1 MEEKPY
7 KILMTLM
14 GMEIGGAETHVLELS
29 KTLQRMGLSVHVVS
43 NGGVYVQELEECG
56 VKHYQVPLHNKQF
69 INMFSSYRA
78 LRQIIIE
85 NDFKLVHAHARIPA
99 FICGW
104 VRRLNRKH
112 PFKLVTTA
120 HLDFSVKFPF
130 NKLSNWGDRTLA
142 VSQDIK
148 DYLLENYKIDEE
160 NISLTVNAIN
170 TEKFAPGIDASDVI
184 KEFGLSEDTIKI
196 VSLSRLDKD
205 RSLASFTLV
214 DIAEKIVA
222 VSKKPIEIII
232 VGDGDDFANFTPK
245 VDAVNKRVGRELI
258 KLTGQRTDTHKFVGL
273 ADIFVN
279 VSRSALEAMSTG
291 TPVILAGNQ
300 GYLGILNEETKP
312 IAVETNFTCRNAGD
326 LTPEKLLAD
335 IGVLLDMHEEEF
347 LALGAWGRNLAITE
361 YSLERMAKDAIDV
374 YKNILSERDK
384 PPVNVV
390 IFGSYGQNNSGD
402 DIILKS
408 IVQNLRERRNN
419 INLTVLS
426 RKPKEI
432 RKQFQVDAVHRF
444 NLISVFSRIR
454 KAKLLI
460 AGGGNLIQD
469 ETSTQSLLYYLW
481 LINTARSLGVLNMLY
496 ANGIGAINNPRNI
509 SRSTRVLNRVEL
521 ITLREE
527 GSLKLLNEMGVTA
540 PAIHV
545 TADASFALPFP
556 KIDSNL
562 PASIGVTGK
571 FFCVALRPWANNPPN
586 LEEQI
591 ALFADEL
598 INTYDYQ
605 AVFVPMRP
613 EQDTDI
619 AKRVMAL
626 MANKNKSILLEPA
639 LQDYNLA
646 RSILGLASFAVCMRL
661 HALIFAM
668 EKGVPAIGLVYS
680 PKIREFMDTMNQQWY
695 MPVEETNIE
704 TLVEYSSE
712 IHKNIDSISEEIYN
726 IGLNLR
732 ERAAKN
738 ADLCIKLLE
747 GGIV

>member
-1 MEEKPY
+1 VEKPY

-78 LRQIIIE
+78 LKQIIIE
-85 NDFKLVHAHARIPA
+85 NEFKLVHAHARIPA

-104 VRRLNRKH
+104 VRRFNKKH

-148 DYLLENYKIDEE
+148 DYLLENYKVEE
-160 NISLTVNAIN
+160 KNISLTVNAIN
-170 TEKFAPGIDASDVI
+170 TEKFAPGLDASDII
-184 KEFGLSEDTIKI
+184 KEFNLCEDTIKI

-205 RSLASFTLV
+205 RSLASHTLV
-214 DIAEKIVA
+214 DIAEKLA
-222 VSKKPIEIII
+222 NVSPKPIEIII
-232 VGDGDDFANFTPK
+232 VGDGDDFVNFPPK
-245 VDAVNKRVGRELI
+245 VEIINKRAGRELI
-258 KLTGQRTDTHKFVGL
+258 KLAGQRTDTHKFVGL

-300 GYLGILNEETKP
+300 GYLGILNEETKS

-326 LTPEKLLAD
+326 LTADKLLAD
-335 IGVLLDMHEEEF
+335 ITTLLNMPTKEF

-361 YSLERMAKDAIDV
+361 YSLERMAKDAIAV
-374 YKNILSERDK
+374 YKDVLSER

-496 ANGIGAINNPRNI
+496 ANGIGAINNPKNI
-509 SRSTRVLNRVEL
+509 SRSTKVLNRVEL

-527 GSLKLLNEMGVTA
+527 GSLRILNEMGVTA

-556 KIDSNL
+556 EVNNNL
-562 PASIGVTGK
+562 LDTVGITGK
-571 FFCVALRPWANNPPN
+571 FFCVALRPWANNPTN

-598 INTYDYQ
+598 IDTYGYQ

-619 AKRVMAL
+619 ARRVMAL
-626 MANKNKSILLEPA
+626 MNNNNKEKCILLEPE

-646 RSILGLASFAVCMRL
+646 RNVLGLASFAVCMRL

-680 PKIREFMDTMNQQWY
+680 PKIRQFMDTMNQEWY
-695 MPVEETNIE
+695 IPVEETNIE
-704 TLVEYSSE
+704 TLIKYSNI
-712 IHKNIDSISEEIYN
+712 IHENKESVSSEIYN

-732 ERAAKN
+732 ELSAKN
-738 ADLCIKLLE
+738 ADLCIALLE
-747 GGIV
+747 GEISC